1 MISNLVRDDDAILR
15 RGHAA
20 AEDTRAKL
28 ASMTMSYLIAVGCG
42 LGILIA
48 ACMEVF
54 SATVGFRAAFPT
66 LSDGTSLADA
76 IMPMAYA
83 IGFYM
88 LLGSVLLSGIIA
100 RFGRG
105 IGWLLDGLGLIAIVV
120 MLLAI
125 GLFMF
130 SATFQTVGDGD
141 GQDVFTMLA
150 GFSGPALGLMCASLF
165 TVSFLAAHKLAA
177 LLLKRLEVITG
188 GRAERA
194 KLAALD
200 KAIATVG
207 DDQRRVESGRHS
219 VAELAKPDALR
230 WKAASEAGRIVGPV
244 IAQAHELC
252 ASRNMMGDT
261 ELGPDDVSDIPE
273 LSPAALIQLEKL
285 LADLKQYTTQHF
297 FNLLK
302 KEI

>member
-1 MISNLVRDDDAILR
+1 MNNDLILDDDAILR

-20 AEDTRAKL
+20 AEEARAKL
-28 ASMTMSYLIAVGCG
+28 ATMTMSYLIAVGCV
-42 LGILIA
+42 LGILAA

-88 LLGSVLLSGIIA
+88 LLGSVLLSGLISRLGTGIA
-100 RFGRG
+100 
-105 IGWLLDGLGLIAIVV
+105 WLLDGLGLIAIVV

-141 GQDVFTMLA
+141 GQGTFAMLA
-150 GFSGPALGLMCASLF
+150 GFSGPALGIMCASLF

-177 LLLKRLEVITG
+177 ILLKRVEVIAA
-188 GRAERA
+188 GRGERA
-194 KLAALD
+194 KLADLD
-200 KAIATVG
+200 KANTTVV
-207 DDQRRVESGRHS
+207 DDRRRVETSRHG

-230 WKAASEAGRIVGPV
+230 WKAASEAGRITGLVT
-244 IAQAHELC
+244 AQAHELW
-252 ASRNMMGDT
+252 ASHKMMGGI

-273 LSPAALIQLEKL
+273 LPPAGLAQLEQL
-285 LADLKQYTTQHF
+285 LADLKKYTTQHF

-302 KEI
+302 KDI